1 LTQYFEVGRASWQAT
16 HIVVVKTT
24 AIDGTFEVL
33 ESWKGD
39 LPVGSHVVIPE
50 LIPAVNAVPISAYP
64 KGRTLG
70 DQGGVGEQV
79 PRQPVGSRLVL
90 FLKRNGDDPVAKG
103 EMKNRDWSGW
113 ARGDHPDSLRI
124 SAVWIDQDRTYS
136 FQPRGF
142 TSSPLALSVRGEISK
157 EDRRFVAESEE
168 ELKRG
173 VERVLQVQED
183 MKAAIAVEDGRERAL
198 RLKPYVQSKI
208 VPARLSALEELG
220 KAGPAAVSTIDE
232 MLDDPA
238 FAEWSSELVDAMVKA
253 GGRSVGAEL
262 NRRLEQDVAFWRYTG
277 PSLSRGWWTQD
288 PTPESPL
295 QARYGR
301 TYRLIYELEQVDY
314 PGALNTAIEMR
325 DLWRTLT
332 PLDQKDEQNQ
342 MLEECDKLIALLQ
355 TK

>member
-1 LTQYFEVGRASWQAT
+1 
-16 HIVVVKTT
+16 
-24 AIDGTFEVL
+24 
-33 ESWKGD
+33 
-39 LPVGSHVVIPE
+39 
-50 LIPAVNAVPISAYP
+50 
-64 KGRTLG
+64 
-70 DQGGVGEQV
+70 
-79 PRQPVGSRLVL
+79 VGSRLIL
-90 FLKRNGDDPVAKG
+90 FLKSNGDDPAAKG

-113 ARGDHPDSLRI
+113 ARGDHPDSLKI
-124 SAVWIDQDRTYS
+124 SAVWIDQGRTYS
-136 FQPRGF
+136 FQPHLF
-142 TSSPLALSVRGEISK
+142 TSSPLVLSVRGEISK

-173 VERVLQVQED
+173 VERVLQVQGD

-238 FAEWSSELVDAMVKA
+238 FVEWWWELVDAMVKA

-277 PSLSRGWWTQD
+277 PSLPQSWWNED
-288 PTPESPL
+288 PTPEAPL
-295 QARYGR
+295 RARYGR
-301 TYRLIYELEQVDY
+301 TVHLIYGLEQVDY
-314 PGALNTAIEMR
+314 PGAFNTAIQMR
-325 DLWRTLT
+325 DLWRTLP
-332 PLDQKDEQNQ
+332 PLDKNSDRNQ
-342 MLEECDKLIALLQ
+342 ILEECDKLIALLQ